1 LTILFLFLAL
11 VFTVALA
18 TAIGPTQI
26 SLPKIIGIIAEK
38 IPFLNSLVSNG
49 SSDIE
54 ETIVLQIRLP
64 RVISA
69 ALVGA
74 ALAIAGV
81 VLQGLLRNPMAD
93 PYVLGLSAGSALGAS
108 IAIGFGIRFTLGII
122 DSIHL
127 MAFIGALA
135 TVFVVYNIAR
145 TGPRVSMFTLLL
157 AGIALTSFQLAI
169 ISSIMIIKAETV
181 HALLRWI
188 FGSFITS
195 DWNNVK
201 IAMPFI
207 IGGSIVIYIFARQLN
222 VMQLGE
228 EQAQQLGVDVERM
241 KKIMLVLSS
250 LITASAVAVSG
261 IIGFIGLIIPHMA
274 RILVGPDHR
283 ILIPSSALAGAI
295 ILVLCDILARTV
307 IEPAELPVGVFTSLL
322 GVPFF
327 LYLLRKKRGLAE

>member
-1 LTILFLFLAL
+1 M
-11 VFTVALA
+11 FTVALA

-26 SLPKIIGIIAEK
+26 PLPKISSIIAER
-38 IPFLNSLVSNG
+38 IPFLNGLVNSG

-54 ETIVLQIRLP
+54 KTIVLQIRLP
-64 RVISA
+64 RAVSA
-69 ALVGA
+69 MMVGA

-93 PYVLGLSAGSALGAS
+93 PYVMGISAGSALGAS
-108 IAIGFGIRFTLGII
+108 IAIGFGIRFTLLGIV
-122 DSIHL
+122 DSMQM

-135 TVFVVYNIAR
+135 AIFVVYNIAR
-145 TGPRVSMFTLLL
+145 TGPRMSMLTLLL
-157 AGIALTSFQLAI
+157 AGIALTSFLLAI
-169 ISSIMIIKAETV
+169 MYSIMIIRAETS
-181 HALLRWI
+181 HAIMLWL
-188 FGSFITS
+188 FGSFIAS
-195 DWNNVK
+195 DWDRVK
-201 IAMPFI
+201 VAIPFI
-207 IGGSIVIYIFARQLN
+207 IVGSIVIYIFARQLN

-241 KKIMLVLSS
+241 KKIMLISAS

-261 IIGFIGLIIPHMA
+261 IIGFIGLIVPHAA

-295 ILVLCDILARTV
+295 ILVLCDILARTA

-327 LYLLRKKRGLAE
+327 LYLLRKKKGLAER